1 MPGQLN
7 PVRMSPALSQQTGII
22 ITKPPLPGLIRL
34 RVQTEARATH
44 QHWLF
49 FLKSNAMTATIDIS
63 AFGNRVR
70 LKELRVAHR
79 DLDITICELADK
91 SEVDQL
97 RVKRLKKRKLMLKD
111 MIIRLESELI
121 PNLNA

>member
-1 MPGQLN
+1 
-7 PVRMSPALSQQTGII
+7 
-22 ITKPPLPGLIRL
+22 
-34 RVQTEARATH
+34 
-44 QHWLF
+44 
-49 FLKSNAMTATIDIS
+49 MTATIDIK

-79 DLDITICELADK
+79 DLDITISELTEVPD
-91 SEVDQL
+91 VDQL
-97 RVKRLKKRKLMLKD
+97 RVKRLKKRKLVLKD

>member
-1 MPGQLN
+1 
-7 PVRMSPALSQQTGII
+7 
-22 ITKPPLPGLIRL
+22 
-34 RVQTEARATH
+34 
-44 QHWLF
+44 
-49 FLKSNAMTATIDIS
+49 MTATINIS
-63 AFGNRVR
+63 AFGSRVR

-79 DLDITICELADK
+79 DLDITICELADNPD
-91 SEVDQL
+91 VDQL

>member
-1 MPGQLN
+1 
-7 PVRMSPALSQQTGII
+7 
-22 ITKPPLPGLIRL
+22 
-34 RVQTEARATH
+34 
-44 QHWLF
+44 
-49 FLKSNAMTATIDIS
+49 MTATIDIS

-91 SEVDQL
+91 TEVDQL